1 MKFTSY
7 ILVMTAAFMLLLT
20 PAMSMAAKPVSANIR
35 WTEYGIPHVTAESFQ
50 GVGFGYGYAVS
61 RDRLCVLVDRA
72 LTLRGER
79 SRWYGAEE
87 AAIVGFASTKNIDSD
102 LFYRIQLSDS
112 VTKNAE
118 LKLSRDALR
127 LAAGYADGINAYI
140 KMITPAVAKTKCG
153 VTTMPH
159 FKRSDVIRS
168 MLAIG
173 AIWKGMRVAQY
184 ATASNWDLAS
194 GPKQIE
200 EKLVNDIA
208 GRRVP
213 RGIGS
218 NAWAYG
224 GDTTSTGSAILMANP
239 HTSWN
244 GNDWLL
250 MHQMHLTIPGVMD
263 VAGADFVGF
272 PMPVTGFNGNV
283 AWTIEAPFTVKYY
296 VLQKMAVSAENATY
310 LIDRKTSALK
320 FKRMAIAVRTPEGRI
335 KFRKFRIP
343 ISSLGPLF
351 QLPETEGQPRG
362 WYAITDAG
370 DGNANALD
378 QLTAM
383 AQARDAKEFVNA
395 VESNRG
401 IGAHM
406 IAADR
411 NGMAIYTEAGPLIA
425 VSDDELANCRLGKDY
440 APDILDGQKRACNL
454 RDKDGHPK
462 LAKRDELPSY
472 TGRGI
477 IQNLNNSYHKS
488 VYGEPSKAYSALLGE
503 ADDHDLRWDMSEKRL
518 AEVLKVGEISPE
530 IAVTLALDNRNF
542 AAEEWLDRILEACPF
557 ATEKSVLE
565 GCAALKKWDRRNNA
579 DSRGAVLFSEAWAR
593 LQELETYPE
602 ITSDAA
608 QLSAG
613 AAAGIQ
619 DALKEATAYLD
630 ALEIPY
636 DQKWGNLMAR
646 NTAKGRVMLHGG
658 SGTEGVLNVLE
669 GTDLNRD
676 GYSAISNGTSYLQL
690 VYWNQGNMQA
700 KTLLAQGQSSDIN
713 SPHYADQLD
722 QYARRQLVP
731 FPFTSSE
738 VEAATIEEVT
748 VKQ

>member
-1 MKFTSY
+1 MKFSSHIVT
-7 ILVMTAAFMLLLT
+7 MTAAFMLVLT
-20 PAMSMAAKPVSANIR
+20 PAMSMAAKTVSANIR

-87 AAIVGFASTKNIDSD
+87 AAIVGFAPTKNIDSD
-102 LFYRIQLSDS
+102 LFYRIQLSDGI
-112 VTKNAE
+112 TKNAE
-118 LKLSRDALR
+118 LKLSRDALN
-127 LAAGYADGINAYI
+127 LATGYADGINKYI
-140 KMITPAVAKTKCG
+140 RTITPAAAKTKCG
-153 VTTMPH
+153 VTTIPH

-184 ATASNWDLAS
+184 ATASHWDLDS

-200 EKLVNDIA
+200 EKLANEITE
-208 GRRVP
+208 RRVP

-250 MHQMHLTIPGVMD
+250 MHQMHLTIPGVID

-272 PMPVTGFNGNV
+272 PMPVAGFNSNV
-283 AWTIEAPFTVKYY
+283 AWTIEAPLTVKYY
-296 VLQKMAVSAENATY
+296 VLQKMVVSAENATY
-310 LIDRKTSALK
+310 LTDGNASALK
-320 FKRMAIAVRTPEGRI
+320 FKRLAIAVSTPEGRTE
-335 KFRKFRIP
+335 FRKFRIP

-378 QLTAM
+378 QLISM

-411 NGMAIYTEAGPLIA
+411 SGMAIYTEAGPLLA
-425 VSDDELANCRLGKDY
+425 AHDDELANCRLGKDNS
-440 APDILDGQKRACNL
+440 PDILDGQRRACSL
-454 RDKDGHPK
+454 RDNDGHPE
-462 LAKRDELPSY
+462 LAKRDKFPSY
-472 TGRGI
+472 AARGI
-477 IQNLNNSYHKS
+477 VHNLNNSYHKS
-488 VYGEPSKAYSALLGE
+488 VYGEPSKAYSSLLGE
-503 ADDHDLRWDMSEKRL
+503 ADDHDLRWDMSAKRL
-518 AEVLKVGEISPE
+518 AEVRKVGKISPDT
-530 IAVTLALDNRNF
+530 AVTLALDNRNF
-542 AAEEWLDRILEACPF
+542 SAEQWLDKILGACSP
-557 ATEKSVLE
+557 ATEKPVLE
-565 GCAALKKWDRRNNA
+565 GCAVLKKWDRRNDA
-579 DSRGAVLFSEAWAR
+579 DSRGAGLFSEVWAR
-593 LQELETYPE
+593 LQELEAYQE

-608 QLSAG
+608 QLSAS

-619 DALKEATAYLD
+619 GALKEATTYLD

-636 DQKWGNLMAR
+636 DKKWGALMAR
-646 NTAKGRVMLHGG
+646 NTTKGRVMLHGG

-669 GTDLNRD
+669 GADLNRD
-676 GYSAISNGTSYLQL
+676 GYSTISNGTSYLQL
-690 VYWNQGNMQA
+690 VYWNQGHMQA
-700 KTLLAQGQSSDIN
+700 KTLLAHGQSSDIN

-722 QYARRQLVP
+722 HYARRQLVP
-731 FPFTSSE
+731 FPFKTSE
-738 VEAATIEEVT
+738 VEAAAIEEVT
-748 VKQ
+748 VRQ